1 MVKEVIFF
9 LMIIEK
15 VPSGPFAT
23 NAYLV
28 GCEESGVGMIIDP
41 SPKSASKLM
50 MHASAHGLEV
60 VGIYLT
66 HSHWDHFWDAA
77 KLKREYG
84 FPIWVHRLD
93 AANLEKPGSDGIPI
107 LGSIEAVKAEG
118 FLENGQ
124 KIKVGTL
131 EFEVIFTPGHSPG
144 GVSFYF
150 EKEKVLFSGDTLFKG
165 TCGNTSFPTSS
176 EADLWD
182 SLLRLMKLPEDVR
195 VFPGHGEDTT
205 IAAEKEWVCR

>member
-1 MVKEVIFF
+1 
-9 LMIIEK
+9 MIIEK
-15 VPSGPFAT
+15 VPAGPFVT

-28 GCEESGVGMIIDP
+28 GCEESGKGIIIDP
-41 SPKSASKLM
+41 SPKSASRLM
-50 MHASAHGLEV
+50 MHANAHGISV
-60 VGIYLT
+60 IGIYLT

-84 FPIWVHRLD
+84 FPLWIHPLD
-93 AANLEKPGSDGIPI
+93 QKNLEKPGSDGIPI
-107 LGSIEAVKAEG
+107 FGSIEPVLADG
-118 FLENGQ
+118 LLENGQ
-124 KIKVGTL
+124 KVSVGNL

-165 TCGNTSFPTSS
+165 THGKTSFPTSN

-182 SLLRLMKLPEDVR
+182 SLLRLMKLPDDVR
-195 VFPGHGEDTT
+195 VFPGHMEDTT
-205 IAAEKEWVCR
+205 IAQERRWICH